1 MFTYFLP
8 YVSGI
13 ITLLILDGIMI
24 WFAILPLFKKHVS
37 YLIAPDMNLV
47 AAVGFYLLYVLVAL
61 VLVVIP
67 AVK

>member
-1 MFTYFLP
+1 MFTYLLA

-13 ITLLILDGIMI
+13 ITLLVLDGIMI

-47 AAVGFYLLYVLVAL
+47 AAVAFYLL
-61 VLVVIP
+61 
-67 AVK
+67 